1 MKTFSFILEWKIPSI
16 CVSNCPT
23 AAVTLCFPIFLVYIS
38 QIMCFLSPHT
48 KSQDLIPRVFF
59 SHKKPYTLLFV
70 IALHLHYFFSVI
82 KQHCFIFYSVSLRN
96 MVRNI
101 YNFVVF
107 HYFFSSNSL
116 SDFLSESIALNY
128 TQELLQM

>member
-1 MKTFSFILEWKIPSI
+1 MLILYFNLFENFLIYLKTFSFILEWKIPSI

-48 KSQDLIPRVFF
+48 KSQDLIPRVFV
-59 SHKKPYTLLFV
+59 SHKKPYTLFFV

-82 KQHCFIFYSVSLRN
+82 KQHCFIFLLR
-96 MVRNI
+96 
-101 YNFVVF
+101 
-107 HYFFSSNSL
+107 FSSQYGEKYLQLCSFSL
-116 SDFLSESIALNY
+116 FFPLFK
-128 TQELLQM
+128 